1 MYTAVISNLSDVEFS
16 NIRLAYNIPIQ
27 VSVFKEFLIFV
38 FIMWEKLFS
47 TQAIEFG
54 KHNNF
59 AMKFPTKGNR
69 GVLSPFSSSV
79 HPVQTSLSLSVY
91 IMDEQQHIC
100 HLVKITLELGVFQNF
115 YCYPENAEIT
125 LKQGNYPVPDSTA
138 VLSPPPC
145 TTK

>member
-59 AMKFPTKGNR
+59 AM
-69 GVLSPFSSSV
+69 
-79 HPVQTSLSLSVY
+79 
-91 IMDEQQHIC
+91 
-100 HLVKITLELGVFQNF
+100 
-115 YCYPENAEIT
+115 
-125 LKQGNYPVPDSTA
+125 
-138 VLSPPPC
+138 
-145 TTK
+145 